1 LAEVIDKLAAADV
14 NLSEPLE
21 VTEHGQG
28 PLSGKVVVVT
38 GKMTGPFEG
47 LGRTEMN
54 ALIEKAGGKAGG
66 SVCAKTSILK
76 RHTANPNRPGHPPVQ
91 KQANPTQLDRALL
104 PHRDSHPVTP

>member
-66 SVCAKTSILK
+66 SVCAKTSILVAAPS
-76 RHTANPNRPGHPPVQ
+76 ANGSPSS
-91 KQANPTQLDRALL
+91 KALKAQEL
-104 PHRDSHPVTP
+104 GVEVATPKEFAELVADFL